1 MRGVTAVAASLLL
14 PALTTE
20 DAAALAEDEGL
31 VTHLTSLFLV
41 DEAGDIQQTVP
52 ATRKVPLPSPRTHM
66 ALARGVVRQSFS
78 HGRTKGVE
86 VEKVRWRS
94 VSPGDG
100 KTAEA
105 APSSAPA
112 IIAVIEAELE
122 KLRRDRDR
130 LATPR
135 RGAGGGRSV
144 ASGGAD
150 AASGASSGKPAGVVL
165 RQLTEEERTARARAL
180 AESKVN
186 EAEERRRAEEAGALD
201 LSSTTQLIDWNLAPQ
216 TLQSGD
222 LSMLASA
229 VEQAIRKAATNKDV
243 VALARTLDLDPVVL
257 IVGLLAHAAR
267 SHRTAARITR
277 AIFGGEPPAEASAVL
292 RLLGVERLP
301 ACGSTETSDRD

>member
-86 VEKVRWRS
+86 VEKIRWRS

-112 IIAVIEAELE
+112 VIAVIEAELE
-122 KLRRDRDR
+122 KLRR
-130 LATPR
+130 L
-135 RGAGGGRSV
+135 
-144 ASGGAD
+144 
-150 AASGASSGKPAGVVL
+150 
-165 RQLTEEERTARARAL
+165 
-180 AESKVN
+180 
-186 EAEERRRAEEAGALD
+186 
-201 LSSTTQLIDWNLAPQ
+201 LSLGTSWSRKI
-216 TLQSGD
+216 
-222 LSMLASA
+222 
-229 VEQAIRKAATNKDV
+229 EQK
-243 VALARTLDLDPVVL
+243 
-257 IVGLLAHAAR
+257 
-267 SHRTAARITR
+267 
-277 AIFGGEPPAEASAVL
+277 
-292 RLLGVERLP
+292 
-301 ACGSTETSDRD
+301 